1 MECRQKI
8 IFYIIFIIT
17 MRKPIKPV
25 AVSSYLRH
33 IEDYLERFSD
43 VYNESMDIIEER
55 HNIQNKFDI
64 TVIKKFRQLNR
75 WIYLSW
81 GIGIVSL
88 LGVIALALIQY
99 GII

>member
-1 MECRQKI
+1 
-8 IFYIIFIIT
+8 
-17 MRKPIKPV
+17 MRKAEKPV

-33 IEDYLERFSD
+33 IENYLSRFSD
-43 VYNESMDIIEER
+43 VYNESMDIIEGR

-81 GIGIVSL
+81 VIGIVSL
-88 LGVIALALIQY
+88 LGVIVLALIQY

>member
-1 MECRQKI
+1 
-8 IFYIIFIIT
+8 
-17 MRKPIKPV
+17 MRKPAKSV

-33 IEDYLERFSD
+33 IENYLSRFSD

-55 HNIQNKFDI
+55 HSLQNEFDL
-64 TVIKKFRQLNR
+64 TVIRKFRQLNK

-88 LGVIALALIQY
+88 LGVIVLVLIQY

>member
-1 MECRQKI
+1 
-8 IFYIIFIIT
+8 
-17 MRKPIKPV
+17 MRKAEKPV

-33 IEDYLERFSD
+33 IENYLSRFSD

-64 TVIKKFRQLNR
+64 TVIRKFRQLNR

-81 GIGIVSL
+81 LIGIVSL
-88 LGVIALALIQY
+88 LGVIVLALIHY

>member
-1 MECRQKI
+1 
-8 IFYIIFIIT
+8 
-17 MRKPIKPV
+17 MRKAKNPV

-33 IEDYLERFSD
+33 IENYLSRFSD

-55 HNIQNKFDI
+55 HNIQNKFDL
-64 TVIKKFRQLNR
+64 TVIRKFRQLNR

-81 GIGIVSL
+81 VIGIISL
-88 LGVIALALIQY
+88 LGVIVLALIQY